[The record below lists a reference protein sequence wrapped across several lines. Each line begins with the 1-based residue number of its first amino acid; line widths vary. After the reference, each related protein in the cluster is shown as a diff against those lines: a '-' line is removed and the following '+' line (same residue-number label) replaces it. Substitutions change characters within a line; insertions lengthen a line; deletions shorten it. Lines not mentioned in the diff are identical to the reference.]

1 MADERKDIFTLTLKE
16 VFEYEDKE
24 YSEIVFDF
32 GKLTG
37 HDALE
42 VEREM
47 QEEGIGFVRNDAY
60 DGGYQMI
67 TAAKA
72 SGVAKDVLLAL
83 PFRDCVT
90 IKREARKYLS
100 RGYSEL
106 ANTVGEE
113 IQKFNGEL
121 GQVIDNELRAEGHTV
136 VNGEAL
142 DTYYCM
148 KLAAKATDTPENKLL
163 ELPMNEFLNVKYA
176 VRLFLLGLG

>member
-1 MADERKDIFTLTLKE
+1 MAEDNVYTHVLKE
-16 VFEYEDKE
+16 VFAYEDKE
-24 YSEIVFDF
+24 YAEIVLDF

-72 SGVAKDVLLAL
+72 SGIAKDVLLEL
-83 PFRDCVT
+83 PLLDCT
-90 IKREARKYLS
+90 IIKRETRKYLS
-100 RGYSEL
+100 RGYNEL
-106 ANTVGEE
+106 ANEVAEKIRG
-113 IQKFNGEL
+113 FNGEL
-121 GQVIDNELRAEGHTV
+121 GQIIDNELRAEGHTV
-136 VNGEAL
+136 VNGEAF
-142 DTYYCM
+142 DTYYCL
-148 KLAAKATDTPENKLL
+148 KLAAKATGTPENDILD
-163 ELPMNEFLNVKYA
+163 LPMNEFLNIKYA